1 MYLIFYYFFLSP
13 TSDSHLNSLFFI
25 SSQLF
30 VSLISTLLL
39 NSPISLSDH
48 LNLLLNSPVIPTG
61 LFYLITNTNNIK
73 HNCLS
78 HQKLKQMKL
87 VPYTDPES
95 KNSNSSSSSPTLAW
109 QDRFRSAS
117 NLKPSPTPPPPP
129 RPTHAPPPKP
139 NPDQNSLSGNPQ
151 FRLALYIAMA
161 HAGLAFT
168 IFILYFVAKLLD
180 ECLRPIQWAVLYSI
194 PLKGI

>member
-1 MYLIFYYFFLSP
+1 ME
-13 TSDSHLNSLFFI
+13 
-25 SSQLF
+25 
-30 VSLISTLLL
+30 
-39 NSPISLSDH
+39 
-48 LNLLLNSPVIPTG
+48 
-61 LFYLITNTNNIK
+61 
-73 HNCLS
+73 
-78 HQKLKQMKL
+78 L

-139 NPDQNSLSGNPQ
+139 NPDQNSLSGDPQ
-151 FRLALYIAMA
+151 VRLALYVAMA

-168 IFILYFVAKLLD
+168 IFILYFVTKLLD

-194 PLKGI
+194 PLKGIQQTLVSFWFESLQLGLTVTFLAVPIAVAVAWRRRRQLAIGCG